1 MNIGHLNILKRMAA
15 LACMALILATGA
27 AFADD
32 EKVDFNIGAQELG
45 DALTEF
51 GVQSGREVYFV
62 SDDVTDV
69 QTAGIDGEYLPIE
82 AIAMLMDNSGVE
94 YFVDENGTL
103 LVGTAYAAQG
113 QDGGASDSKNL
124 NPQPVLMAQNQTPA
138 QQSQQGEQR
147 RSKSDL
153 EEPKPLE
160 EIVVIGSNIRG
171 ARSASPHFEISRQD
185 IEQAGV
191 STVPQLLRRVPQNFG
206 GGISESTFGVV
217 QSGNTNVNDGT
228 GINLRALGNDSTL
241 VLLNGRRLAPAGNG
255 DFVDISMI
263 PLTAVERVEVLTDG
277 ASAIYGSDAV
287 GGVVNFVLREDF
299 EGAETRLRYGTAT
312 SGGLDEIQFAQAYG
326 TAWNT
331 GHALI
336 SYEFQDR
343 DSLQS
348 SDRSFS
354 DERFDPTD
362 LLPQQKRHSV
372 FANLG
377 QSLNDRI
384 EVFGN
389 GFFSRRDSESLAT
402 DSDLETEL
410 ISRKTEQYGISLG
423 FQAALSESWQAE
435 IVGTINTSDVS
446 GEVSEPGAN
455 TAVPLSDR
463 KLTTWT
469 IDGKADGSI
478 LRLPGGD
485 VKLAIGG
492 QLRDEELEGIRLAT
506 QADLGASREV
516 YAFFGELFI
525 PLVGSGN
532 RKSGV
537 ARLELT
543 AAARYEHYDDFG
555 SSTDPKIGLLWS
567 PVDGLN
573 IRGTWGTSFRAP
585 LFIEQ
590 DTSINQGFLFFLPDP
605 TPTDPGATTLTV
617 LAYGNNRDLEPESAT
632 TWTAGFD
639 FVPSSIPN
647 LDIQVTYFSIE
658 FEDRIDSVF
667 AFLDALSNP
676 RFAPLVDRNPDPAF
690 LALQGSLPF
699 SGNFAPGFEFTDAE
713 AVFDGRLRNISNVLS
728 KGIDLAVSYTMENVG
743 DISDGT
749 LGFTLAGTY
758 LSEHSEQIVSTDDPF
773 DLVGLAFNPPELKLR
788 GSVSWAVGGF
798 ATNLSINYVDSF
810 RNESVDPVAHV
821 NSWTT
826 LDFTIG
832 YDFGDRSGALRDTVL
847 SFGAL
852 NLLNEDPPFVL
863 GGFGGVGVNYDPSNA
878 SAVGRTVSF
887 QISKH
892 W

>member
-1 MNIGHLNILKRMAA
+1 MSRSIFIRIVCLLSIFAGSGVLAQTSAA
-15 LACMALILATGA
+15 I
-27 AFADD
+27 
-32 EKVDFNIGAQELG
+32 EVDIPAQPVG
-45 DALTEF
+45 DALNQFAE
-51 GVQSGREVYFV
+51 QSGLQVVLYA
-62 SDDVTDV
+62 DDAEGVET
-69 QTAGIDGEYLPIE
+69 TAVAGKFDDSELVLDALLASTGLEYLFINDRTVSVSS
-82 AIAMLMDNSGVE
+82 LD
-94 YFVDENGTL
+94 DE
-103 LVGTAYAAQG
+103 QG
-113 QDGGASDSKNL
+113 GDSDLKNL
-124 NPQPVLMAQNQTPA
+124 NWTPVLVAQNQTPA
-138 QQSQQGEQR
+138 QQSQQDEQK
-147 RSKSDL
+147 RSKNNF

-171 ARSASPHFEISRQD
+171 AQSASPHFEISRQD

-191 STVPQLLRRVPQNFG
+191 STVPQLMRRVPQNFG
-206 GGISESTFGVV
+206 GGVSESTFGVV

-312 SGGLDEIQFAQAYG
+312 SGGLDEMQFAQAFG

-343 DSLQS
+343 DSLES

-362 LLPQQKRHSV
+362 LLPQQNRHSIFV
-372 FANLG
+372 NLG
-377 QSLNDRI
+377 QSLNDTI

-389 GFFSRRDSESLAT
+389 GFFSRRDSDSFAT

-410 ISRKTEQYGISLG
+410 ISRKTEQYGVSLG
-423 FQAALSESWQAE
+423 LQAVLGESWQAE
-435 IVGTINTSDVS
+435 LVGTLNSSDVS
-446 GEVSEPGAN
+446 GEVSEVGAN
-455 TAVPLSDR
+455 SVVALSER
-463 KLTTWT
+463 KLTTRT
-469 IDGKADGSI
+469 MDGKMDGSI
-478 LRLPGGD
+478 FGLPGGD

-492 QLRDEELEGIRLAT
+492 QLRDEELEGIRLTT

-516 YAFFGELFI
+516 YALFGELFI
-525 PLVGSGN
+525 PLVGN
-532 RKSGV
+532 ANKKSGV

-543 AAARYEHYDDFG
+543 VAARYEHYDDFG

-567 PVDGLN
+567 PIDGLN

-590 DTSINQGFLFFLPDP
+590 DTSINQGFLFSLPDP
-605 TPTDPGATTLTV
+605 TPMDPSATTLTV
-617 LAYGNNRDLEPESAT
+617 LAYGNNQDLEPESAT
-632 TWTAGFD
+632 TWTSGFD
-639 FVPSSIPN
+639 FVPSAMPN

-728 KGIDLAVSYTMENVG
+728 KGIDLVS
-743 DISDGT
+743 
-749 LGFTLAGTY
+749 
-758 LSEHSEQIVSTDDPF
+758 
-773 DLVGLAFNPPELKLR
+773 
-788 GSVSWAVGGF
+788 
-798 ATNLSINYVDSF
+798 
-810 RNESVDPVAHV
+810 
-821 NSWTT
+821 
-826 LDFTIG
+826 
-832 YDFGDRSGALRDTVL
+832 
-847 SFGAL
+847 
-852 NLLNEDPPFVL
+852 
-863 GGFGGVGVNYDPSNA
+863 
-878 SAVGRTVSF
+878 
-887 QISKH
+887 
-892 W
+892 